1 MSFASRLWPCL
12 PLLAAVIMTP
22 AGNAAT
28 ACPDLGGAAVKRV
41 LGPAASTRVLA
52 LGRGGCPLECTRHE
66 ADGQKAPEHE
76 AHAPLPLSI
85 VTRAE
90 DVADWHA
97 DIFERLRGEQF
108 EDGMVRYCGIARST
122 PGRPL

>member
-1 MSFASRLWPCL
+1 MSFASRLWPGL

-28 ACPDLGGAAVKRV
+28 GCPDLGAAAGKRTLAPAVSSRV
-41 LGPAASTRVLA
+41 LG
-52 LGRGGCPLECTRHE
+52 LGRGCPLECARHD
-66 ADGQKAPEHE
+66 ADAPKAPEHE

-108 EDGMVRYCGIARST
+108 EDGMVRYCAVVRAA
-122 PGRPL
+122 PVRPL

>member
-1 MSFASRLWPCL
+1 MSFASRLWPGL

-28 ACPDLGGAAVKRV
+28 ACPGLADAVGKHA

-52 LGRGGCPLECTRHE
+52 LGRGCPLECARHE
-66 ADGQKAPEHE
+66 ADGPKAPEHE

-85 VTRAE
+85 VTSAE

-108 EDGMVRYCGIARST
+108 EDGMVRYCGISRSA
-122 PGRPL
+122 PVRPL